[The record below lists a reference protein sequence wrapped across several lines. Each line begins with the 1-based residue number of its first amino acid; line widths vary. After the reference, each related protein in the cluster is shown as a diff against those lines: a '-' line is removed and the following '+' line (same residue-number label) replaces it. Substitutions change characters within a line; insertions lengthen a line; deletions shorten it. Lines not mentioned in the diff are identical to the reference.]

1 MRSAVGTG
9 VAPGTGTG
17 TGVAVAVGTVVVAGR
32 ISFSAVTDL
41 VVSTRVP

>member
-9 VAPGTGTG
+9 VAPGTG
-17 TGVAVAVGTVVVAGR
+17 VAVAVGTVVDAGR

-41 VVSTRVP
+41 VVLTRVP